1 MKEVWNMNMDGLLKE
16 LHKGNYNIFQYN
28 KNICHLALENE
39 FEILIQLSNHS
50 VLEKRMELLKH
61 ILQNY
66 ETYMQKAVRQLKA
79 FHIDIGENYFT
90 YGIYVG
96 EFNFGSH
103 GFHVFDGF
111 TISLKKDDSVSEDE
125 WNLDVYTVQFK
136 SDGHPL
142 GIDLWFE

>member
-1 MKEVWNMNMDGLLKE
+1 MNKNDLLKE
-16 LHKGNYNIFQYN
+16 LNKENYDIFIYN
-28 KNICHLALENE
+28 KDICHLALDNE
-39 FEILIQLSNHS
+39 FEILIQLTNNS
-50 VLEKRMELLKH
+50 VSKKRIELLKH

-66 ETYMQKAVRQLKA
+66 ETYIQKAVKQLKS
-79 FHIDIGENYFT
+79 FHIDIGENYYT

-103 GFHVFDGF
+103 GFNVFDGF

-142 GIDLWFE
+142 GVDLWFE